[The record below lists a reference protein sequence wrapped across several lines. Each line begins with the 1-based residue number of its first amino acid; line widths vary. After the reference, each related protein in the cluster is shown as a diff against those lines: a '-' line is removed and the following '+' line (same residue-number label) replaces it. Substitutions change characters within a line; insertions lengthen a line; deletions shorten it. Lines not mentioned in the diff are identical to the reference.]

1 MRNFTSLLY
10 ALIGK
15 RIKKVRE
22 CRPSDKRSLT
32 SVSIDT
38 GIDMSVL
45 SKVEHGKA
53 EKKKNPYFLNG
64 TQISIFC
71 DLYEMSEED
80 LIWGDIDEKILFVKL
95 CVVSMLINNK
105 NPAFFDG
112 DFQEFI
118 TEEWA
123 HDPITK
129 NEMLFHISDAKVKG
143 LYDFF
148 VSPQNNLY
156 YGLLESDF
164 DADYETLSNLMLHIL
179 IHDFEF
185 SKRFFGHLINYT
197 NHTSTNDNPIKQLL
211 SDFITYRGNYASL
224 ILDRGGIDYHRFI
237 LAFNKFWDRIM
248 PQYMDFFGD
257 HLFNKDFDFRGR
269 GLRPLTNE
277 YIHTLF
283 CSKEF
288 FSLNQHLSLLAEY
301 IDSEAII
308 SSLNMRF
315 ELINALQIENNV
327 DEELY
332 KILTPTEAIFTEKI
346 DILRK

>member
-1 MRNFTSLLY
+1 MRNFTALLY
-10 ALIGK
+10 AFIGK
-15 RIKKVRE
+15 RIKTARE
-22 CRPSDKRSLT
+22 HRPMSKRSLT

-53 EKKKNPYFLNG
+53 EKRKNPYFLNG
-64 TQISIFC
+64 AQIGVLC
-71 DLYEMSEED
+71 DLYGMSEKD
-80 LIWGDIDEKILFVKL
+80 LIWGNTDDKILFVEL

-112 DFQEFI
+112 DFREFI
-118 TEEWA
+118 EIEWNY
-123 HDPITK
+123 DPITK
-129 NEMLFHISDAKVKG
+129 NEMLIHISDAEVKG

-148 VSPQNNLY
+148 VSQENNFY
-156 YGLLESDF
+156 YGLLKSDF

-197 NHTSTNDNPIKQLL
+197 NHTSINDNPIKQLL

-248 PQYMDFFGD
+248 PQYMDFFGE

-315 ELINALQIENNV
+315 ELINALQTENNV